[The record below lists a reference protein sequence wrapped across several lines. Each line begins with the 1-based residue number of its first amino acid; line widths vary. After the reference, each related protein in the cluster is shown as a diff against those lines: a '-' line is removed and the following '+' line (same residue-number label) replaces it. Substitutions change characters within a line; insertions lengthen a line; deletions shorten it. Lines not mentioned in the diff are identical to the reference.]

1 MSPKDDSRILEIVIN
16 KIHCIEEEGIDW
28 LGTDKFYAEIV
39 IDDGKH
45 PTQTVKLPEP
55 VSPAA
60 YQSFIPLDEHQT
72 VDINKTIYRVD
83 DVGPYIRIGITGYD
97 QSDPMITHEDAVIGT
112 CQIEF
117 TEAENWGKGTEH
129 IAPCQLKQA
138 GKIKS
143 GVEIYY
149 TIK

>member
-1 MSPKDDSRILEIVIN
+1 MSPQDDSRMLEIVIN
-16 KIHCIEEEGIDW
+16 KIHCIEEAGIDW
-28 LGTDKFYAEIV
+28 LGTDKFFAEIV

-60 YQSFIPLDEHQT
+60 YQSYIPLDEHQT

-83 DVGPYIRIGITGYD
+83 DVGPYIRISITGYD

-129 IAPCQLKQA
+129 KAPCQLEHA
-138 GKIKS
+138 GKITS